1 MAFGSAILLFLLLAA
16 ATFHPSARIFYA
28 RNPAFSGMVL
38 TLCACFLG
46 VYGALE
52 FSRSEERQDRM
63 ARAATLMDM
72 AKDALTADGAE
83 VHLSQFKSDSLGD
96 GGFADARSGCEG
108 KAVCDSGTEGRPAGI
123 KPVSASPREL
133 GELLNNGAV
142 LEQISPQ
149 SLKALLSSQAVMQ
162 RELRGLAARRGR
174 DRRYH
179 LNGYLRELVFAQGVL
194 AAESEFQRGHIGRD
208 DLEEILRDW
217 SLKKAAR
224 PI

>member
-1 MAFGSAILLFLLLAA
+1 MAFGSAILLFIVLAA
-16 ATFHPSARIFYA
+16 ATFHPSARVFYA
-28 RNPAFSGMVL
+28 RNPAFSGMLL

-72 AKDALTADGAE
+72 AKDALTADGAQ
-83 VHLSQFKSDSLGD
+83 VHLSQFKFDSLFDADIAGAHAGAD
-96 GGFADARSGCEG
+96 G
-108 KAVCDSGTEGRPAGI
+108 KTVQDSGTEARSGGM
-123 KPVSASPREL
+123 KPVSASPQEL

-162 RELRGLAARRGR
+162 RELRDLAARRGR